1 MRLFVCYYYIIFAV
15 ENGKTKSI
23 VATDAMSVLKNNRN
37 SIYFLTS
44 ENEVISWKITG
55 NAAPDRYYRNGMI
68 EHIPFNIE
76 AEDFIG
82 VFGE

>member
-1 MRLFVCYYYIIFAV
+1 MQI
-15 ENGKTKSI
+15 
-23 VATDAMSVLKNNRN
+23 LKHNKN
-37 SIYFLTS
+37 SIDFLSTD
-44 ENEVISWKITG
+44 NKITSWKVTG

-68 EHIPFNIE
+68 ENSPFNIE